1 MVLIFFLSTVIIN
14 IILYLNLKK
23 ISKFYNLFDYPD
35 NKRKIHKKPT
45 AILGGLFLVIN
56 FLIILIYY
64 LFFFSETIFPKEV
77 FGYLDNIT
85 DNRSNRVLLSFF
97 FIPITFFF
105 IGYLD
110 DKFNLKPNTKL
121 INLILI
127 ILLTLLIDQDLI
139 ITELKFDFIN
149 KLIKLNIFS
158 IFFTTMS
165 ILILVNALN
174 MFDGI
179 NLQSTITYCLFFIAF
194 IAYESFFIISI
205 FFIIQLLFIS
215 TKNFKGTIFLG
226 SSGNMF
232 LSYLVSLM
240 IIKSYN
246 IGNFENAEMIL
257 LLLSI
262 PGFDLIRLFFK
273 RIIINKHPF
282 SPDRNHLQ
290 HILFKKYSLI
300 ISNIIISLMIF
311 LPNVSYYYFN
321 NFMYSFIL
329 SISFYMIVIIFCKKF

>member
-1 MVLIFFLSTVIIN
+1 MILNFFLSTIIIN
-14 IILYLNLKK
+14 IILYFNLKK
-23 ISKFYNLFDYPD
+23 ISKLFNLFDYPD
-35 NKRKIHKKPT
+35 NKRKIHKEPT

-64 LFFFSETIFPKEV
+64 SFFFSETIFPKEV
-77 FGYLDNIT
+77 FGFLDNNT
-85 DNRSNRVLLSFF
+85 DNRSNRALLSFF
-97 FIPITFFF
+97 FTPVTFFF
-105 IGYLD
+105 LGYLD
-110 DKFNLKPNTKL
+110 DKFNLKPNIKL

-149 KLIKLNIFS
+149 KLIELNVFS

-165 ILILVNALN
+165 IVILVNALN

-194 IAYESFFIISI
+194 IAYDSFFIISI

-215 TKNFKGTIFLG
+215 TKNFKGKIFLG

-257 LLLSI
+257 LILSI

-273 RIIINKHPF
+273 RILINKHPF

-290 HILFKKYSLI
+290 HIL
-300 ISNIIISLMIF
+300 
-311 LPNVSYYYFN
+311 
-321 NFMYSFIL
+321 
-329 SISFYMIVIIFCKKF
+329 